1 MRNRLFSP
9 HPAVNLTFFGL
20 VIGGSMCLTH
30 PALLAVS
37 LACAVAG
44 ALTLG
49 GGRAAKFLL
58 RGALPLMLLVAAL
71 NPLFVHKGFWILGY
85 LPDGNPLT
93 MEAAAY
99 GLASGG
105 MLAAVL
111 GWFFCL
117 NEAMDSDQM
126 LYLFGRAAPA
136 LSLLVSMTLRL
147 IPRMKRQ
154 LARIADA
161 QQALGMG
168 AASGGPLRRARH
180 GMRMLS
186 ILITWALE
194 NAVETAD
201 SMKARGYGLRG
212 RRPFSIFRFTRRDGC
227 LLAAMLTLAA
237 AVAAGAV
244 GGAFRFQYYPY
255 FKWGRAT
262 PLAFAAGAAYLLLGL
277 LPCLLALREELKWRS
292 STSGT

>member
-1 MRNRLFSP
+1 MQSRLFSP
-9 HPAVNLTFFGL
+9 HPAVSLTFFIL

-30 PALLAVS
+30 PALLAASLVS
-37 LACAVAG
+37 AAAC

-71 NPLFVHKGFWILGY
+71 NPLFVHRGFWILGY

-93 MEAAAY
+93 MEAVAY

-117 NEAMDSDQM
+117 NEVMDSDQM
-126 LYLFGRAAPA
+126 LWLFGRAAPA

-154 LARIADA
+154 LYRIADA

-168 AASGGPLRRARH
+168 AAAGGPLRRARH

-201 SMKARGYGLRG
+201 SMKARGYGLRD
-212 RRPFSIFRFTRRDGC
+212 RRSFSIFRFTRRDGC
-227 LLAAMLTLAA
+227 LLAAMLAPAA
-237 AVAAGAV
+237 AVAAGAA

-255 FKWGRAT
+255 FKWGRVT
-262 PLAFAAGAAYLLLGL
+262 PLTCTAGAAYLLLGL
-277 LPCLLALREELKWRS
+277 LPCLLTLGEELKWRS
-292 STSGT
+292 LTSGT